1 MCKKDRD
8 ANVWS
13 DARARKSGAA
23 RSLFIHDYEQQIMAQ
38 RINSEQAAAN
48 AELAR
53 AFADIFTNRLRFVS
67 AAHMGI
73 NKKGDAGNA
82 LS

>member
-1 MCKKDRD
+1 MCGAMREL
-8 ANVWS
+8 
-13 DARARKSGAA
+13 ARA
-23 RSLFIHDYEQQIMAQ
+23 EQRVVYSYMI
-38 RINSEQAAAN
+38 INSEQAAAN
-48 AELAR
+48 AEPAR